1 MAAIAARSI
10 WKGSISF
17 GLVNI
22 PIQVF
27 SATQNEDYTSF
38 SQLCDK
44 GHKIKYKKWC
54 PEEEREVQW
63 SEIKKGHEI
72 TKNNYVVIEKED
84 LDKIKLKTN
93 NTIEV
98 KEFIEADEFDPIF
111 IEKNYYVG
119 PDPGKKKTEA
129 STRAYSLLV
138 KILHD
143 TGKIAIGKVVL
154 REREQLVALRAYQR
168 GLVMHQLKYL
178 DEIRPMDEIGG
189 LDSSQKIDANEL
201 ALGKTLVENLTAEEF
216 DPGQYSD
223 TYAKELEKLIEAKSK
238 GEKITIEEE
247 EEKHEATTDLLK
259 ALKASISM
267 KTKPSRQK
275 KSGGGSKVI
284 NMLSALAAEV
294 GKTTS
299 NTQLESQATLPHE
312 YIRDTLTFRYR
323 ECESCG
329 TRTELTCI
337 KCGFCYSCHWKKE
350 EVEKQLFDNK
360 YYKTYSSP
368 LIP

>member
-1 MAAIAARSI
+1 MEMAEAMTARAI

-27 SATQNEDYTSF
+27 SATQSEDYASF
-38 SQLCDK
+38 NQLCEK

-54 PEEEREVQW
+54 PVEEREVPW
-63 SEIKKGHEI
+63 SEIKKGYEI
-72 TKNNYVVIEKED
+72 TKNSYIVIEKED
-84 LDKIKLKTN
+84 IDKIKLKTT

-98 KEFIEADEFDPIF
+98 KEFIDSEDFDPIF
-111 IEKNYYVG
+111 IEKNYYIG
-119 PDPGKKKTEA
+119 PHPGKKKNET
-129 STRAYSLLV
+129 SVKAYSLFV
-138 KILHD
+138 KILNE
-143 TGKIAIGKVVL
+143 TNKVAIGKVVL
-154 REREQLVALRAYQR
+154 REKEQLVALRAYQR

-201 ALGKTLVENLTAEEF
+201 ALGKKLVENLTAEEF

-238 GEKITIEEE
+238 GTIKEE
-247 EEKHEATTDLLK
+247 EEKPQETTDLLQ

-275 KSGGGSKVI
+275 KSGGGGSK
-284 NMLSALAAEV
+284 
-294 GKTTS
+294 
-299 NTQLESQATLPHE
+299 
-312 YIRDTLTFRYR
+312 
-323 ECESCG
+323 
-329 TRTELTCI
+329 
-337 KCGFCYSCHWKKE
+337 
-350 EVEKQLFDNK
+350 
-360 YYKTYSSP
+360 
-368 LIP
+368 

>member
-1 MAAIAARSI
+1 MAAMAAHAI

-27 SATQNEDYTSF
+27 SATQREDYTSF
-38 SQLCDK
+38 NQLCEK
-44 GHKIKYKKWC
+44 GHKIRYKKWC
-54 PEEEREVQW
+54 PVEEREVQW
-63 SEIKKGHEI
+63 SEIKKGYEI
-72 TKNNYVVIEKED
+72 TKNNYIVIEKED

-138 KILHD
+138 KILHE
-143 TGKIAIGKVVL
+143 TGKIAIGRVVL

-168 GLVMHQLKYL
+168 GLVMHQLRYL
-178 DEIRPMDEIGG
+178 DEIRPMDEIGN
-189 LDSSQKIDANEL
+189 LNSLQKVDSKEL
-201 ALGKTLVENLTAEEF
+201 SLGKTLVENLTTEKF

-238 GEKITIEEE
+238 GQEIVPKQVEETPE
-247 EEKHEATTDLLK
+247 ETTDIIE
-259 ALKASISM
+259 ALKASL
-267 KTKPSRQK
+267 KVKG
-275 KSGGGSKVI
+275 KSSTSSAAAKAKGKMGIAVSK
-284 NMLSALAAEV
+284 
-294 GKTTS
+294 
-299 NTQLESQATLPHE
+299 
-312 YIRDTLTFRYR
+312 
-323 ECESCG
+323 
-329 TRTELTCI
+329 
-337 KCGFCYSCHWKKE
+337 
-350 EVEKQLFDNK
+350 
-360 YYKTYSSP
+360 
-368 LIP
+368 

>member
-1 MAAIAARSI
+1 MTAMAAHAI

-27 SATQNEDYTSF
+27 SATQSEDYTSF
-38 SQLCDK
+38 NQLCDK
-44 GHKIKYKKWC
+44 GHKIRYKKWC
-54 PEEEREVQW
+54 PVEEREVQW
-63 SEIKKGHEI
+63 SEIKKGYEI
-72 TKNNYVVIEKED
+72 TKNNYIVIERED

-129 STRAYSLLV
+129 SIRAYSLLV
-138 KILHD
+138 KILHE

-154 REREQLVALRAYQR
+154 REREHLVALRAYQR

-178 DEIRPMDEIGG
+178 DEIRPMDEIGN
-189 LDSSQKIDANEL
+189 LDSLQKVDSKEL
-201 ALGKTLVENLTAEEF
+201 SLGKTLVENLTTEKF

-238 GEKITIEEE
+238 GQELVPKQVEETPE
-247 EEKHEATTDLLK
+247 ETTDIIE
-259 ALKASISM
+259 ALKASLRV
-267 KTKPSRQK
+267 KARPS
-275 KSGGGSKVI
+275 
-284 NMLSALAAEV
+284 
-294 GKTTS
+294 TTS
-299 NTQLESQATLPHE
+299 
-312 YIRDTLTFRYR
+312 
-323 ECESCG
+323 
-329 TRTELTCI
+329 
-337 KCGFCYSCHWKKE
+337 
-350 EVEKQLFDNK
+350 
-360 YYKTYSSP
+360 SSTAAKAKRKVG
-368 LIP
+368 ITVSK